1 MGATKQPNRWTATTD
16 KAAGEPAP
24 PAHAAQPSSPSAVEG
39 DEGLETA
46 LLSALAAQELG
57 EATEEFDL
65 TTLTP
70 AEREALLRMLRDHLG
85 GSGRG

>member
-1 MGATKQPNRWTATTD
+1 M
-16 KAAGEPAP
+16 
-24 PAHAAQPSSPSAVEG
+24 
-39 DEGLETA
+39 ETA

-85 GSGRG
+85 GTRRRRPEGERG